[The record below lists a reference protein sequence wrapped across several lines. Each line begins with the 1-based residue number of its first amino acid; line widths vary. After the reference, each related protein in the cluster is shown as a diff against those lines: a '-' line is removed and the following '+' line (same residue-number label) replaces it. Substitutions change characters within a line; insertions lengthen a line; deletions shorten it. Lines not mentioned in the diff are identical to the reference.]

1 MEIPVVS
8 NDWAEVL
15 QDAFSRKADV
25 IPPGYKTVKEIAK
38 EQSMSKEHV
47 SRIVTKLVKIGK
59 LEMKKFRSEVSG
71 VDNGNVKRRPYFRL
85 HPYYRI
91 IKNPIPKKF
100 RACP

>member
-1 MEIPVVS
+1 MS

-38 EQSMSKEHV
+38 EQNMSKEHV

-71 VDNGNVKRRPYFRL
+71 VDNGNVRRRPYFRL

-91 IKNPIPKKF
+91 IKNPNQRKS
-100 RACP
+100 